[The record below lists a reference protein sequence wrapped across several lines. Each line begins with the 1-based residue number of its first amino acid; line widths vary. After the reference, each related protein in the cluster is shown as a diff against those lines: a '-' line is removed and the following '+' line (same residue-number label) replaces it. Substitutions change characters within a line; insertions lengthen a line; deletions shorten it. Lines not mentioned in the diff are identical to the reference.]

1 RARPPGPPGGGGLD
15 GVAGHATG
23 ESTMKRWIVPAVPF
37 VFSLALSASMVGT
50 HAYWQDSGLYLTAIQ
65 EFGVLYPPGLVF
77 YAVLCKGWTL
87 LLGFIDFT
95 LAVHLFS
102 SLCAALAAAVMTVAV
117 RDLLRTRGP
126 VFRMTAE
133 DPGDLADGAAMLTG
147 IFLAGG
153 YTFGAASI
161 YAK

>member
-1 RARPPGPPGGGGLD
+1 
-15 GVAGHATG
+15 
-23 ESTMKRWIVPAVPF
+23 
-37 VFSLALSASMVGT
+37 
-50 HAYWQDSGLYLTAIQ
+50 
-65 EFGVLYPPGLVF
+65 
-77 YAVLCKGWTL
+77 
-87 LLGFIDFT
+87 
-95 LAVHLFS
+95 
-102 SLCAALAAAVMTVAV
+102 LAAAVMTVAV

-161 YAK
+161 YAKGYSLYYLVLGLLLWRMIRADDSGRPRDFTLVAALAGLAWQCHPSAVLIAPALAMFVAVRAGHLGWKGILGRVGVAAACAAGPSLLLLPWIT